1 MTDSAKL
8 LMLVT
13 VEWMDG
19 QTQELPSTF
28 HPIRMCVYDVKKI
41 DDGIT
46 QQDLCRVIYLSCK
59 TLDAFEC

>member
-41 DDGIT
+41 DDGSPNKISAASYIC
-46 QQDLCRVIYLSCK
+46 LVRL
-59 TLDAFEC
+59 